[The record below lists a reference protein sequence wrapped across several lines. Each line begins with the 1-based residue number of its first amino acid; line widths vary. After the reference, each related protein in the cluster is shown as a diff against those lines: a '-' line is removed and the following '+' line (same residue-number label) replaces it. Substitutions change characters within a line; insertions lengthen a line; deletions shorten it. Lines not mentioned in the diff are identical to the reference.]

1 MLITGLISRELRRE
15 DLPPATFGSLDQK
28 ELLLAK
34 TADRSVLGCM
44 TDMARLCRSTPRW
57 SSATGPAGRSYRAAV
72 AALGDFLSS
81 LYSPR

>member
-1 MLITGLISRELRRE
+1 MTASGLRAMLITGLISRELRRE
-15 DLPPATFGSLDQK
+15 DLPPATFGSLDQQ

-57 SSATGPAGRSYRAAV
+57 SSATEPGRAE
-72 AALGDFLSS
+72 LS
-81 LYSPR
+81 RGGRRVR